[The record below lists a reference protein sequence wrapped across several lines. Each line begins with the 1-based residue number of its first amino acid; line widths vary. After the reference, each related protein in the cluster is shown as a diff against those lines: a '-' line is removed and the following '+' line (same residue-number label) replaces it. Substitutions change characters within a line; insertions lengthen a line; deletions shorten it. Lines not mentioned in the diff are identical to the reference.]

1 MLIYIII
8 RKAKKQVFYLIL
20 SHNFSKINYLCLLP
34 THRHSREHTLPS
46 AVYHY
51 PMVNFDCRPSLRT
64 NPILTKTNR
73 FLMQR
78 HRNLP
83 MLCRRKK
90 RYYFEQRRPPSPLP
104 RPKQVKHRSRLQNPA
119 TEMTKRYCHLNFH
132 SLKNCSYS
140 RKKQC
145 KEADKQKVQL

>member
-20 SHNFSKINYLCLLP
+20 SQNFSQINYLCLLP
-34 THRHSREHTLPS
+34 TLRHSRERTLPS
-46 AVYHY
+46 AVCHY
-51 PMVNFDCRPSLRT
+51 PRVNFDCRPNLRT
-64 NPILTKTNR
+64 NLNQTKTNR

-104 RPKQVKHRSRLQNPA
+104 RPEQVKRRSRLQNHA
-119 TEMTKRYCHLNFH
+119 TEMTKRYCRLSSH
-132 SLKNCSYS
+132 SLNDCSCS
-140 RKKQC
+140 RKVQC
-145 KEADKQKVQL
+145 KEARKQKV